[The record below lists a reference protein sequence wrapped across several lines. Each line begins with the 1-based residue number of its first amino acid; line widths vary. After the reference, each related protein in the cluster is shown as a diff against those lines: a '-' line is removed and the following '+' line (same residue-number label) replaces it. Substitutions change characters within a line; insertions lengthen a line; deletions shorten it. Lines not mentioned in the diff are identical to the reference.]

1 MSAQLSESDLR
12 TIRAV
17 ELMYL
22 ANQRL
27 GTCKTKTRAEVAGAS
42 KKLYKQKGTGRA
54 RAGNRRTPVRVGGGH
69 AFAKAP
75 RDWRQRLPAKMVRR
89 SLQLVV
95 ANAVASGLLCTK
107 QLPRLNKPS
116 TAGLHGWVAE
126 DGDLNKVLVVTA
138 AYEKNLVLSARN
150 SVHVKVVCRKDL
162 CSHDLLHSRRI
173 IVDSVIA
180 GEFVKEAT

>member
-1 MSAQLSESDLR
+1 MSALLTEADLR

-27 GTCKTKTRAEVAGAS
+27 GTSKTKTRAEVAGAS

-75 RDWRQRLPAKMVRR
+75 REWRQKLPVKMVRR
-89 SLQLVV
+89 SLRLLLSH
-95 ANAVASGLLCTK
+95 ATSSGVLSESR
-107 QLPRLNKPS
+107 LPVFERPS
-116 TAGLHGWVAE
+116 TAGLHKWV
-126 DGDLNKVLVVTA
+126 GDALSGGKVLVITGS
-138 AYEKNLVLSARN
+138 YDRHLVLSARN
-150 SVHVKVVCRKDL
+150 STLVRVVCRDEL
-162 CSHDLLHSRRI
+162 CSHDVLHARRV
-173 IVDSVIA
+173 IVDSSIA
-180 GEFVKEAT
+180 GEILKEAT